1 MVESI
6 TKDLLTGNLTVT
18 ARDNQYIAA
27 IQVSDLSGTKIYGNA
42 LPDATEKG
50 QRTSTTIDLA
60 GALIG
65 ETCLVMVA
73 DYADNVT
80 VYELTY
86 GGESEDYT
94 GRMFGF
100 TSGYFRGPA
109 NRWVELDPETIW
121 YDFRDE
127 VGEGMETV
135 AAAGKSFTAAEYVNG
150 RIFTAATDGC
160 MYTTLH
166 GQWANYQKVGR
177 FAGITDAIADM
188 ALNVQNGKLYALD
201 THNTLYTV
209 DMITGA
215 LTQVATLSA
224 PPLDE
229 WSSAPEFR
237 TLAIDDEGNFYTI
250 NSGGSTTAF
259 LYRFTL
265 DDVSGGA
272 VTGLSPVN
280 PQTPCGVW
288 SFATESIGMGS

>member
-1 MVESI
+1 
-6 TKDLLTGNLTVT
+6 
-18 ARDNQYIAA
+18 
-27 IQVSDLSGTKIYGNA
+27 
-42 LPDATEKG
+42 
-50 QRTSTTIDLA
+50 
-60 GALIG
+60 
-65 ETCLVMVA
+65 
-73 DYADNVT
+73 
-80 VYELTY
+80 
-86 GGESEDYT
+86 
-94 GRMFGF
+94 MFGF

-237 TLAIDDEGNFYTI
+237 TLAIDDEGNFYTV
-250 NSGGSTTAF
+250 N
-259 LYRFTL
+259 Y
-265 DDVSGGA
+265 GA
-272 VTGLSPVN
+272 AAPPLHSCSASPWMTY
-280 PQTPCGVW
+280 PAAPSLGCHL
-288 SFATESIGMGS
+288 

>member
-1 MVESI
+1 MV
-6 TKDLLTGNLTVT
+6 GR
-18 ARDNQYIAA
+18 AR
-27 IQVSDLSGTKIYGNA
+27 
-42 LPDATEKG
+42 
-50 QRTSTTIDLA
+50 TTPA
-60 GALIG
+60 GCSAS
-65 ETCLVMVA
+65 A
-73 DYADNVT
+73 
-80 VYELTY
+80 
-86 GGESEDYT
+86 
-94 GRMFGF
+94 
-100 TSGYFRGPA
+100 SGYFRGPA

-215 LTQVATLSA
+215 LTQVATLSGA
-224 PPLDE
+224 
-229 WSSAPEFR
+229 SSGRVVQR
-237 TLAIDDEGNFYTI
+237 TGI
-250 NSGGSTTAF
+250 
-259 LYRFTL
+259 
-265 DDVSGGA
+265 
-272 VTGLSPVN
+272 PN
-280 PQTPCGVW
+280 PGH
-288 SFATESIGMGS
+288 